1 MSYFRWLGWQFWRRW
16 NNFFKKN
23 STYITF
29 NKSYSTD
36 VKFYRVYCQIYPLEV
51 TYNTLHF
58 EVYPTQADLNN
69 NNILR
74 AKLNTYLLP
83 GFRYNIGVSSV
94 DIVGN
99 ESDLV
104 RFDNIIL

>member
-1 MSYFRWLGWQFWRRW
+1 MNYFWWRWRWHWRRRKHKR
-16 NNFFKKN
+16 NL
-23 STYITF
+23 YIMF

-51 TYNTLHF
+51 TYDTLHF
-58 EVYPTQADLNN
+58 EVYPTQVDSNN
-69 NNILR
+69 NDILK

-83 GFRYNIGVSSV
+83 GFCYNIGVSSV

-104 RFDNIIL
+104 RFDHVTL